1 MFNLKDNILTTAMLI
16 IVGVLILLSAGAGGL
31 VANYL
36 NQDTI
41 SNNVA
46 VAVKAKEDLKD
57 AVELNNKAQEE
68 IIKLKI
74 EIEDRAKTEKEI
86 KTIEAENNK
95 LTNEA
100 TENIKVIDNTKI
112 VYIEKKEDIKKSK
125 IIIDEIW
132 NVYDKK
138 RGDKNENIIN
148 SNK

>member
-16 IVGVLILLSAGAGGL
+16 IVGVLILLSAGGL

-68 IIKLKI
+68 IIKLKT
-74 EIEDRAKTEKEI
+74 EMEDRAKTEKEI

-100 TENIKVIDNTKI
+100 MENIKVIDNTKI

>member
-16 IVGVLILLSAGAGGL
+16 IVGVLILLSAGGL

-68 IIKLKI
+68 IIKLKT
-74 EIEDRAKTEKEI
+74 EMEDRAKTEKEI

-112 VYIEKKEDIKKSK
+112 VYVEKKEDIKKSK